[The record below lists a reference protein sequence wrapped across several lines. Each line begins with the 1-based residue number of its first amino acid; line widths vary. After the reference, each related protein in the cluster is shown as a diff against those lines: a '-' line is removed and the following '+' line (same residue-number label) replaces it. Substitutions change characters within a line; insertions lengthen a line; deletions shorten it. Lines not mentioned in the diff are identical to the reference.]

1 MKKRADAFRS
11 IGETAKMIGVPP
23 HVLRYWETQFSQLK
37 PMKRADGRRYY
48 RPEDVRLAAGLCEIL
63 RDDGMTI
70 RGAKKILAQDRGES
84 IRQRGETRLADAGA
98 LETTAPASSPTQNPK
113 KTTKAARIMT
123 EPDHKTLPSET
134 VPATQ
139 TLPLFPD
146 LLNEA
151 PGNGADWLP
160 NLINFTTKLRMAERL
175 AAAPRRKAVQLRD
188 AIAGLY

>member
-70 RGAKKILAQDRGES
+70 RGAKKILAHDRGES
-84 IRQRGETRLADAGA
+84 VRQRGEKRLAEADLIKAFA
-98 LETTAPASSPTQNPK
+98 SPDEIPQKTA
-113 KTTKAARIMT
+113 KAARKMT
-123 EPDHKTLPSET
+123 EPDQKPR
-134 VPATQ
+134 PAKAAPAAP

-146 LLNEA
+146 LADETQ
-151 PGNGADWLP
+151 GDGADWLP
-160 NLINFTTKLRMAERL
+160 NLIAFTTKLRTTQRL
-175 AAAPRRKAVQLRD
+175 TAAPRRKAAQLRD